1 MPSALLLPLPRFVA
15 YDPGT
20 GSPLAGG
27 FVRTYVPGTSTPK
40 QTYQDPAAQII
51 NPFPLVLDSAGSALM
66 YGIGAIEIR
75 TTDALGNAVPGY
87 SGVVSGT
94 PPSGTAITGFTLV
107 NNVAQPLVSLDIT
120 DGSALDS
127 NQSAII
133 TMPVALTKT
142 ILGAWSVGNGAPG
155 MGNTVVRTP
164 NVWYHVF
171 AIINAGTADVYF
183 DNSAIAANAPSST
196 SAHRRI
202 GSFKLDGS
210 GNILRFVQ
218 YGNRFDWFVPILEA
232 SGTPPLAT
240 TAVAA
245 LLTGVPPGVSVA
257 ALLTG
262 AFSDSGHAQSV
273 IYLSSLNQADLV
285 PSGTSG
291 ITGMTG
297 PTVGGTTA
305 FSASVMT
312 TLNAQIRLR
321 VTSTTAAFNLLTNG
335 WVDGRGSF

>member
-15 YDPGT
+15 FYPGT
-20 GSPLAGG
+20 GAPLAGG

-40 QTYQDPAAQII
+40 QTYQDPAASII

-75 TTDALGNAVPGY
+75 TTDALGNAIPGY

-94 PPSGTAITGFTLV
+94 PPSGTAITGYTLS
-107 NNVAQPLVSLDIT
+107 NNIAQPQVSLDIAAGST
-120 DGSALDS
+120 LDG

-133 TMPVALTKT
+133 TQPAGLTKT

-164 NVWYHVF
+164 STWYHVF

-183 DNSAIAANAPSST
+183 DNSVIAANAPSST

-202 GSFKLDGS
+202 GSFKLDAS
-210 GNILRFVQ
+210 GNILKFAQ
-218 YGNRFDWFVPILEA
+218 YGNRFDWATPILEIT
-232 SGTPPLAT
+232 GLPLT
-240 TAVAA
+240 TAAVTKN
-245 LLTGVPPGVSVA
+245 LIGVPPGVTVA
-257 ALLTG
+257 AMFSG
-262 AFSDSGHAQSV
+262 AISDSTTPQSL
-273 IYLSSLNQADLV
+273 IYFSSLAQTDLV
-285 PSGTSG
+285 PAGPVAITG
-291 ITGMTG
+291 ITG
-297 PTVGGTTA
+297 PTSGGTTA

-312 TLNAQIRLR
+312 NTLAQIRYRL
-321 VTSTTAAFNLLTNG
+321 TSATTAVNMIMNG
-335 WVDGRGSF
+335 WTDQRVPS